1 MLRGESSHRCNAIR
15 IKGTD
20 VLYRAVPASLG
31 PASGGARPWA
41 RVIAS
46 ILACVTLA
54 ASRAHG
60 QSTSGAAEPIHLAA
74 IELAT
79 KWLGPPPALSHGF
92 AIDFVRP
99 WLRLQR
105 DQSYER
111 RVIASVFRS
120 MWQRPDLP
128 SRPQS
133 PEPLNR
139 FEEALAVYTGTRA
152 IHELLERS
160 NFEVVRFFGGLV
172 PFPLRSVLLSPPLAD
187 PRPRVW
193 RFEELPLDADLLRT
207 VRALQTLE
215 RYVGWPA
222 MAQALA
228 TMRATNNDPLD
239 ANVFASI
246 LSTVR
251 GADVTALVRECF
263 RSDAVFDYAIDD
275 MRSSVSGDGWY
286 ETSITLARHGTGVFE
301 VGGNGDYE
309 RSMPLLVRFAD
320 GTELRDWFDGSAS
333 SSTIVY
339 TAKSPLVLAALDP
352 EMMLLLDVN
361 RANNTVTTSS
371 PIRPLGIRLALHWMA
386 WLQHTMLAYTALV

>member
-1 MLRGESSHRCNAIR
+1 
-15 IKGTD
+15 
-20 VLYRAVPASLG
+20 
-31 PASGGARPWA
+31 
-41 RVIAS
+41 
-46 ILACVTLA
+46 VTLA
-54 ASRAHG
+54 ASPAHG
-60 QSTSGAAEPIHLAA
+60 QSTSGAAEPILLAA
-74 IELAT
+74 IDLAT

-92 AIDFVRP
+92 AIDVARP
-99 WLRLQR
+99 WPSLQR

-111 RVIASVFRS
+111 RVIASVFHR

-128 SRPQS
+128 TRPQS
-133 PEPLNR
+133 PVPLNL
-139 FEEALAVYTGTRA
+139 FEEALAFYTGTRA
-152 IHELLERS
+152 IHELLEGK

-172 PFPLRSVLLSPPLAD
+172 PFPLRSLLLSPPAAD

-193 RFEELPLDADLLRT
+193 RFEELSVSADRLRT

-228 TMRATNNDPLD
+228 TMRATNNDALD
-239 ANVFASI
+239 ANVFASM

-251 GADVTALVRECF
+251 GTDVSGLVRECF

-275 MRSSVSGDGWY
+275 VRSSVAGDGWY
-286 ETSITLARHGTGVFE
+286 EISLTLARHGTGVFE
-301 VGGNGDYE
+301 VGGNLDRE
-309 RSMPLLVRFAD
+309 RSMPVLVGFAD
-320 GTELRDWFDGSAS
+320 GSEVRDWFDGAAP

-339 TAKSPLVLAALDP
+339 TAKSQVVHAAVDP

-361 RANNTVTTSS
+361 RANNTFATSS
-371 PIRPLGIRLALHWMA
+371 PIRPLGIRLALHWMS

>member
-1 MLRGESSHRCNAIR
+1 M
-15 IKGTD
+15 
-20 VLYRAVPASLG
+20 
-31 PASGGARPWA
+31 
-41 RVIAS
+41 
-46 ILACVTLA
+46 A
-54 ASRAHG
+54 ASQAHG
-60 QSTSGAAEPIHLAA
+60 QSNSGPAEPIHLAA
-74 IELAT
+74 IALAT
-79 KWLGPPPALSHGF
+79 KWLGPPPASYHSPV
-92 AIDFVRP
+92 DVRRP
-99 WLRLQR
+99 WLKMRR
-105 DQSYER
+105 DQSHER

-128 SRPQS
+128 VRPQS

-193 RFEELPLDADLLRT
+193 RFEELPLDLDLSRT
-207 VRALQTLE
+207 VRGLQTLE

-228 TMRATNNDPLD
+228 TMRATRRGALD
-239 ANVFASI
+239 ANLFATT
-246 LSTVR
+246 LSTAR
-251 GADVTALVRECF
+251 GVDITSLVQECF
-263 RSDAVFDYAIDD
+263 RTDAVFDYAIDD
-275 MRSSVSGDGWY
+275 VRSSMSGDGSY
-286 ETSITLARHGTGVFE
+286 ETSLTLARHGTGVFE
-301 VGGNGDYE
+301 VGGDGGRE
-309 RSMPLLVRFAD
+309 RSMPVLVRFAD
-320 GTELRDWFDGSAS
+320 DTELRDWFDGAAP

-339 TAKSPLVLAALDP
+339 TAKFPVVQAAVDP

-386 WLQHTMLAYTALV
+386 WLQHRMLAYTALV